1 MKPLKIAVSKG
12 RVKDQLIALLKEAG
26 FEFEDLKSR
35 KLEHVD
41 TTGRIS
47 LISVKA
53 DDVTT
58 YVERAAADLGVL
70 GSDILYERSFD
81 GYELRYLPIGKC
93 RMCVAGFRGFNL
105 SERSF
110 VRIATKYP
118 KRAKDLLE
126 EKGINGE
133 ILFLS
138 GSVELAPIVNLA
150 DCILDIVETGKTL
163 EENDLVVLETIGQI
177 SSVLIANRIS
187 FKLMNDRMMALLND
201 LDAAE
206 KRSAAK

>member
-12 RVKDQLIALLKEAG
+12 RVKDQLIALLGEAG
-26 FEFEDLKSR
+26 YLFEDLKSR
-35 KLEHVD
+35 RLEHVD
-41 TTGRIS
+41 TSGRLS

-81 GYELRYLPIGKC
+81 GYELRYLPIGRC
-93 RMCVAGFRGFNL
+93 RMCIAGYRGFNL
-105 SERSF
+105 SDRSF
-110 VRIATKYP
+110 VRVATKYP
-118 KRAKDLLE
+118 KRARDVLE

-163 EENDLVVLETIGQI
+163 EENDLVVLETVGQI
-177 SSVLIANRIS
+177 SSVLIANRVS
-187 FKLMNDRMMALLND
+187 FKLMNERMMGLLKD
-201 LDAAE
+201 LEAAE
-206 KRSAAK
+206 KRSGRP

>member
-12 RVKDQLIALLKEAG
+12 RVKEQLIALLKEAG
-26 FEFEDLKSR
+26 YDFADLNNR

-41 TTGRIS
+41 TSGRIS

-70 GSDILYERSFD
+70 GNDILYERSFD
-81 GYELRYLPIGKC
+81 GYELRYLPIGRC
-93 RMCVAGFRGFNL
+93 RMCIAGFRGFSL
-105 SERSF
+105 SDRSF
-110 VRIATKYP
+110 VRVATKYP
-118 KRAKDLLE
+118 KRARDVLE
-126 EKGINGE
+126 EKGIKGE

-163 EENDLVVLETIGQI
+163 EENDLVVLETVGQI
-177 SSVLIANRIS
+177 SSVLIANRVS
-187 FKLMNDRMMALLND
+187 FKLMNERMMDLLND
-201 LDAAE
+201 LETAE
-206 KRSAAK
+206 KRGTSK

>member
-41 TTGRIS
+41 TSGRIS

-105 SERSF
+105 SDRSF

-187 FKLMNDRMMALLND
+187 FKLMNERMMGLLND

-206 KRSAAK
+206 KRSAVK

>member
-105 SERSF
+105 SDRSF

>member
-12 RVKDQLIALLKEAG
+12 RVKDQLIELLKAAG
-26 FEFEDLKSR
+26 YEFEDLKSR

-41 TTGRIS
+41 TSGRLS

-70 GSDILYERSFD
+70 GNDILYERNFD
-81 GYELRYLPIGKC
+81 GYELRYLPIGRC
-93 RMCVAGFRGFNL
+93 RMCIAGFKGFNL
-105 SERSF
+105 SDRRF

-118 KRAKDLLE
+118 KRAQDVLE

-163 EENDLVVLETIGQI
+163 EENDLEVLETVGQI
-177 SSVLIANRIS
+177 SSVLIANRVS
-187 FKLMNDRMMALLND
+187 FKLMNGRMMDLLNS
-201 LDAAE
+201 LEEAE
-206 KRSAAK
+206 KRSGSK